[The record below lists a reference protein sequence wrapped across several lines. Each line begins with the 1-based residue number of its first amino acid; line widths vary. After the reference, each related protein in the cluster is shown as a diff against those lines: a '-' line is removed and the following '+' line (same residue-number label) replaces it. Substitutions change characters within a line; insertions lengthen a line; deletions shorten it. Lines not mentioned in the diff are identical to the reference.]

1 MESGKGISLFF
12 KDGDYDGLMKVSG
25 TNWRGLVFVVPRTNI
40 GKMLNLDELK
50 RFGVYLLLSDTQV
63 YVGEASDL
71 HKRIKQHDKGKG
83 WWNKAVLIT
92 TTDDSLDQ
100 TDINYLEAS
109 IIEIAKN
116 QKKYKCEN
124 KQTGNKKKLDDMKKA
139 ELDPFLIETLS
150 ILNVIGVMK
159 INTTKDEKD
168 DIIDCLE
175 HGNGGRRVVIKYLK
189 DKGFSFPEKFKY
201 NYSARQNEKEKDTYK
216 NECWINPNPKMLDED
231 WYIILNDTKRREL
244 HILLIPHGTFD
255 IENSFK
261 QRNDKGK
268 LDMFVNLSTFV
279 ERKSG
284 INLAKYKYEKS
295 YSY

>member
-1 MESGKGISLFF
+1 MDSGKGISLFF
-12 KDGDYDGLMKVSG
+12 KDGDYNGLMKVSG
-25 TNWRGLVFVVPRTNI
+25 TNWRGLIFVVPRFDI
-40 GKMLNLDELK
+40 SKMLDLNELK

-71 HKRIKQHDKGKG
+71 HNRIKQHDKGKN
-83 WWNKAVLIT
+83 WWSKAVLIT

-100 TDINYLEAS
+100 TDINYLESS
-109 IIEIAKN
+109 IIDIAKE

-124 KQTGNKKKLDDMKKA
+124 KQIGNKKKLDDMKKA
-139 ELDPFLIETLS
+139 ELDPFLKEALS

-159 INTTKDEKD
+159 INTHKDYKD
-168 DIIDCLE
+168 DIITRLE
-175 HGNGGRRVVIKYLK
+175 YGIGSKQIAIQYLK
-189 DKGFSFPEKFKY
+189 DKGFIFPDGFTC
-201 NYSARQNEKEKDTYK
+201 NYSARQRENERTTYK

-261 QRNDKGK
+261 QRNDNGK
-268 LDMFVNLSTFV
+268 LD
-279 ERKSG
+279 
-284 INLAKYKYEKS
+284 
-295 YSY
+295 